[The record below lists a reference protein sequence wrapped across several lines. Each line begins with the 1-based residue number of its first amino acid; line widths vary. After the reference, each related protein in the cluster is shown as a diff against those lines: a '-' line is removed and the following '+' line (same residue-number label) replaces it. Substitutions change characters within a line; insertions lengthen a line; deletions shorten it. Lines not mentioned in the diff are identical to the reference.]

1 MKIKHALLATT
12 AAVLLTTGGIASAQ
26 QSAPAARDAAP
37 AASGNASG
45 NKSTTPSAV
54 YQEIDDDMA
63 KVATFNVTVK
73 DLGDMEIYGAD
84 GKKIGNVDRVLGDSS
99 KQPKAVAVDVGG
111 FLGMG
116 THEVIFPLD
125 RLTRGKEANRLQT
138 SMTKEQ
144 VENLDKWE
152 ARDNMGRPSSNTAT
166 GAGGQPSTTMPK
178 R

>member
-1 MKIKHALLATT
+1 MTIKYALMATT

-37 AASGNASG
+37 GASGKMA
-45 NKSTTPSAV
+45 TTPSAA
-54 YQEIDDDMA
+54 YHEIDDDNV
-63 KVATFNVTVK
+63 KVTTINVTVK
-73 DLGDMEIYGAD
+73 DLGDMAIYGSD
-84 GKKIGNVDRVLGDSS
+84 GKKIGDIDRVLGDNS

-144 VENLDKWE
+144 VEKLDKWE
-152 ARDNMGRPSSNTAT
+152 ASGNMGRNTGTAT
-166 GAGGQPSTTMPK
+166 GAGGQPATTVPA